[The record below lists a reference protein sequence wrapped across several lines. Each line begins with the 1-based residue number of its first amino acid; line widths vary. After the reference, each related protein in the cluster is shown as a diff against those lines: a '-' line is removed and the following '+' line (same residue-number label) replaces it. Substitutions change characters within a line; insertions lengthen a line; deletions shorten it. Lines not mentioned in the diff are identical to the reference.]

1 MLSSAFT
8 VCLFTFIL
16 LSCAIITAQPKGFI
30 YDEAQVPDYTLPDP
44 LVSPKG
50 KKITEPLTWIKHQR
64 PYILH
69 LFREHVYGKTPST
82 LPRVDYKLLEEEN
95 KALDGLATRKQI
107 AIHFRTDKHHLT
119 ALLLMYLPNRQPAP
133 HPVFVGLNFYGNQ
146 SIQPDPAIQLS
157 DSWVRNNSEYGITAN
172 RITPSSRGVR
182 QSRWPVEEIINR
194 GYALATMYYGDID
207 PDYDDGFQ
215 NGIHSFYYSQT
226 HTRPDSNEWGSIS
239 AWAWGLSR
247 IMDYLITDS
256 AIDSGRVAV
265 MGHSRLGKTALWA
278 GARDERFALVIS
290 NNSGCGGAALSRRRF
305 GETVKRIN
313 SRFPHWFCDRFNRYN
328 DKEENLPVDQ
338 HMLVAL
344 VAPRPVYI
352 ASAEKDLWADPRG
365 EFLAALHAEPV
376 YKLLG
381 NDGLATDSMPPLKQ
395 PIVSTIGYHIRPGK
409 HDVTAYD
416 WTCFMDF
423 ADIHFYLNPHIEEEQ
438 L

>member
-1 MLSSAFT
+1 MLDHAFN
-8 VCLFTFIL
+8 VSLFLFIL
-16 LSCAIITAQPKGFI
+16 LSCSIVTAQPKGFI
-30 YDEAQVPDYTLPDP
+30 YDEAEVPDYTLPDP
-44 LVSPKG
+44 LISPQG
-50 KKITEPLTWIKHQR
+50 KKIIKPQAWVKHQR
-64 PYILH
+64 PYIMD

-82 LPRVDYKLLEEEN
+82 LPRVDYELLEKN
-95 KALDGLATRKQI
+95 KAFDGSATRKQI
-107 AIHFRTDKHHLT
+107 AIHFRADKHHLT
-119 ALLLMYLPNRQPAP
+119 ALLLMYLPNRQPGP

-157 DSWVRNNSEYGITAN
+157 DSWVRNNPEYGITAN

-182 QSRWPVEEIINR
+182 QSRWPAEEIINR

-215 NGIHSFYYSQT
+215 NGIHPFYYSAT

-256 AIDSGRVAV
+256 DIDSGRVAV

-313 SRFPHWFCDRFNRYN
+313 NHFPHWFCDRFNRDN
-328 DKEENLPVDQ
+328 DNEENLPVDQ
-338 HMLVAL
+338 HMLIAL
-344 VAPRPVYI
+344 IAPRPVYI
-352 ASAEKDLWADPRG
+352 ASAEEDLWADPRG
-365 EFLAALHAEPV
+365 EFLAALYADPV

-381 NDGLATDSMPPLKQ
+381 TEGLAATSMPPLKQ
-395 PIVSTIGYHIRPGK
+395 PIMSTIGYHIRAGK

-416 WTCFMDF
+416 WNCFMDF
-423 ADIHFYLNPHIEEEQ
+423 ADKQFYPKPSTKEN
-438 L
+438 